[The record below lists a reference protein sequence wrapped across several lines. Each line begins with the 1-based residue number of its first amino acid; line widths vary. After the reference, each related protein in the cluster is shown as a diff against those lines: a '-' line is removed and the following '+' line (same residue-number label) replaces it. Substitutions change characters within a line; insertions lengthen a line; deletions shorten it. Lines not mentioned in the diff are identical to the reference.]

1 MSKEKIKIGKET
13 YEQLKSML
21 ESSDQENI
29 VVGLSCI
36 EASDFKSNITY
47 VLLLMHEAD
56 VSYKMWKEHA
66 AETIKKYTTLGIS
79 QGDLNYKKI
88 LNVSLMYNS
97 PLEDIQFL
105 FDRLSLHMK
114 KEINSKIP
122 PGEKII
128 TELKI
133 QINPNEQ
140 SRTISKSLKRSNVE
154 GTFLRDVS
162 DNAEQE
168 MG

>member
-1 MSKEKIKIGKET
+1 MSRKKIILGRDT

-21 ESSDQENI
+21 ESPDQENAI
-29 VVGLSCI
+29 VALSCI

-47 VLLLMHEAD
+47 VLLMMHEAD
-56 VSYKMWKEHA
+56 IDFKMWKEHA

-79 QGDLNYKKI
+79 GGSLNYKKI
-88 LNVSLMYNS
+88 LNVSLMYNC
-97 PLEDIQFL
+97 PLEDIQF
-105 FDRLSLHMK
+105 FMDRLALHMK
-114 KEINSKIP
+114 EQVNLKIL
-122 PGEKII
+122 PGERVIK
-128 TELKI
+128 ELKI

-154 GTFLRDVS
+154 GTLLRDVS